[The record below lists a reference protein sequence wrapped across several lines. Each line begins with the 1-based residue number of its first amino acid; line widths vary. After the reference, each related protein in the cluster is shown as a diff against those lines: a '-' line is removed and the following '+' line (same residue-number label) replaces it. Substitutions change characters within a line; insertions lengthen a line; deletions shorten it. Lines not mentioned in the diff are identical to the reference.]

1 MKTTG
6 VIIARFQ
13 SPYLHTGH
21 RTLIDTVTKTHNKT
35 VIVLGVSP
43 VKGSRK
49 NPLDFHTREK
59 MIKQAYPEIIVLPLA
74 DHPIDT
80 RWSQNL
86 DMLLTTTFPGTGFKL
101 YGSRDSF
108 IPYYSGKLETVELPE
123 TGSHSSTLIR
133 EQISDLVL
141 NSEEFRT
148 GVIYAQANTYLK
160 VYPTV
165 DIAVFR
171 NNKTELLLGKKDI
184 DNKWRLLGGFSD
196 PTDNSYEEAAKR
208 ELEEECGPIVTTS
221 MHYEKSFRVDDW
233 RYRRESDK
241 IITALFSTEYVS
253 GEAKGSDDIGEVQ
266 WYTLSTVVEMIANNQ
281 TAAEHSPQ
289 LKCLLQKYLAK
300 KSEDKN

>member
-1 MKTTG
+1 MKTVG

-13 SPYLHTGH
+13 SPYLHDGH
-21 RTLIDTVTKTHNKT
+21 KTLIDTVTKNHNKT

-59 MIKQAYPEIIVLPLA
+59 MIKQAYPELVVLPLP
-74 DHPIDT
+74 DHPLDT

-86 DMLLTTTFPGTGFKL
+86 DTMLNSTFPGTGFKL

-123 TGSHSSTLIR
+123 TGSHSSTFIR
-133 EQISDLVL
+133 EQISDIVL

-148 GVIYAQANTYLK
+148 GVIYGHANTYVK

-165 DIAVFR
+165 DIAIFR
-171 NNKTELLLGKKDI
+171 NNKTEMLLGKKEI

-196 PTDNSYEEAAKR
+196 PTDDSYEEAAKR
-208 ELEEECGPIVTTS
+208 EVEEECGPIVTTD
-221 MHYEKSFRVDDW
+221 MHYEKSFRVNDW
-233 RYRRESDK
+233 RYRREADK
-241 IITALFSTEYVS
+241 IITSMFSTDYVS
-253 GEAKGSDDIGEVQ
+253 GDAQGSDDIGEVK
-266 WYTLSTVVEMIANNQ
+266 WFTLYEVSAMITRNE
-281 TAAEHSPQ
+281 TAEEHEPQ
-289 LKCLLQKYLAK
+289 LKFLLEKY
-300 KSEDKN
+300 N

>member
-1 MKTTG
+1 MKTVG

-13 SPYLHTGH
+13 SPYLHNGH
-21 RTLIDTVTKTHNKT
+21 KTLIDTVTKNHNKT

-59 MIKQAYPEIIVLPLA
+59 MIKQAYPELVVLPLP
-74 DHPIDT
+74 DHPLDT

-86 DMLLTTTFPGTGFKL
+86 DTMLNSTFPGTGFKL

-133 EQISDLVL
+133 EQISDIVL

-148 GVIYAQANTYLK
+148 GVIYAHANTYVK

-171 NNKTELLLGKKDI
+171 NHKTEMLLGKKEI

-196 PTDNSYEEAAKR
+196 PTDDSYEETAKR
-208 ELEEECGPIVTTS
+208 ELEEECGPVVTTD
-221 MHYEKSFRVDDW
+221 MHYEKSFRVNDW
-233 RYRRESDK
+233 RYRREADK
-241 IITALFSTEYVS
+241 IITSMFSTDYVS
-253 GEAKGSDDIGEVQ
+253 GDAQGSDDIGEVK
-266 WYTLSTVVEMIANNQ
+266 WFTLSEVSAMIIRNE
-281 TAAEHSPQ
+281 TAEEHRPQ
-289 LKCLLQKYLAK
+289 LGFLLDKYL
-300 KSEDKN
+300 KSRYQ

>member
-1 MKTTG
+1 MKTVG

-13 SPYLHTGH
+13 SPYLHNGH
-21 RTLIDTVTKTHNKT
+21 KTLVDTVTRNHNKT

-59 MIKQAYPEIIVLPLA
+59 MIKQAYPELVVLPLP
-74 DHPIDT
+74 DHPLDT

-86 DMLLTTTFPGTGFKL
+86 DTMLNSTFPGTGFKL

-133 EQISDLVL
+133 EQISDIVL

-148 GVIYAQANTYLK
+148 GVIYAHANTYVK

-171 NNKTELLLGKKDI
+171 NNKTEMLLGKKEI

-196 PTDNSYEEAAKR
+196 PTDDSYEETAKR
-208 ELEEECGPIVTTS
+208 ELEEECGPVVTTD
-221 MHYEKSFRVDDW
+221 MHYEKSFRVNDW
-233 RYRRESDK
+233 RYRREADK
-241 IITALFSTEYVS
+241 IITSMFSTDYIS
-253 GEAKGSDDIGEVQ
+253 GDAQGRDDIGEVK
-266 WYTLSTVVEMIANNQ
+266 WFTLSEVAELITRNE
-281 TAAEHSPQ
+281 TAEEHRPQ
-289 LKCLLQKYLAK
+289 LGFLLDKYL
-300 KSEDKN
+300 KSR

>member
-1 MKTTG
+1 MKSIG

-21 RTLIDTVTKTHNKT
+21 RAVIDTVAKNHNKV

-59 MIKQAYPEIIVLPLA
+59 MIKQAYPELMVLPLP
-74 DHPIDT
+74 DHPLDT

-86 DMLLTTTFPGTGFKL
+86 DTMLNSTFPGTGFKL

-108 IPYYSGKLETVELPE
+108 IPYYSGKLDTVELPE

-133 EQISDLVL
+133 EHISDIVL

-148 GVIYAQANTYLK
+148 GVIYAHANTYVK

-171 NNKTELLLGKKDI
+171 NNKIELLLGKKEI

-196 PTDNSYEEAAKR
+196 PTDDSYEEAAKR
-208 ELEEECGPIVTTS
+208 ELEEECGPIVTS
-221 MHYEKSFRVDDW
+221 AMHYEKSFRVNDW
-233 RYRRESDK
+233 RYRREADK
-241 IITALFSTEYVS
+241 IITCLFSTDYVS
-253 GEAKGSDDIGEVQ
+253 GDAQGSDDIGEVN
-266 WYTLSTVVEMIANNQ
+266 WFSLNEVASMISKNE
-281 TAAEHSPQ
+281 TAEEHEPQ
-289 LKCLLQKYLAK
+289 LKTLLEKY
-300 KSEDKN
+300 N

>member
-1 MKTTG
+1 MKSIG

-21 RTLIDTVTKTHNKT
+21 LAVIDTAAKKHNKV

-59 MIKQAYPEIIVLPLA
+59 MIKQAYPELMVLPLP
-74 DHPIDT
+74 DHPLDT

-86 DMLLTTTFPGTGFKL
+86 DTMLNSTFPGTGFVL

-108 IPYYSGKLETVELPE
+108 IPYYSGKLDTVELPE

-133 EQISDLVL
+133 EQISDIVL

-148 GVIYAQANTYLK
+148 GVIYAHANTYVK

-171 NNKTELLLGKKDI
+171 NNKTELLLGKKEI

-196 PTDNSYEEAAKR
+196 PTDVSYEEAAKR
-208 ELEEECGPIVTTS
+208 ELEEECGPIVTTD
-221 MHYEKSFRVDDW
+221 MHYEKSFRVNDW
-233 RYRRESDK
+233 RYRKEVDK
-241 IITALFSTEYVS
+241 IITALFSTDYVS
-253 GEAKGSDDIGEVQ
+253 GDAQGSDDIGEVH
-266 WYTLSTVVEMIANNQ
+266 WFSLDEVAHMIARNE
-281 TAAEHSPQ
+281 TAEEHEPQ
-289 LKCLLQKYLAK
+289 LRCLLEKYLNEK
-300 KSEDKN
+300 LE